1 MEAGSPRPPS
11 PSDQRTLPFHP
22 LSRLAMADRPPL
34 GPRAAPPSPT
44 AARRGHASASAE
56 RQQRSLLGRAVQTFH
71 HVHGST
77 TQLLGFLALAVTL
90 TALLVLAGVTLTAAL
105 AALVLLSPLVLLTL
119 PLWAPVAVAALLT
132 GAVSLIACCAGVA
145 AVAAG
150 TWAHRYFTGRHP
162 VGGAHR
168 VESAADHDHYARGGT
183 VADVASRVRGYYDA
197 YAREYGG
204 YPPRPHAR
212 VKDAA
217 PGA

>member
-1 MEAGSPRPPS
+1 
-11 PSDQRTLPFHP
+11 
-22 LSRLAMADRPPL
+22 MADRPPP
-34 GPRAAPPSPT
+34 GPRAALPSPT
-44 AARRGHASASAE
+44 ARRGHASSSTE
-56 RQQRSLLGRAVQTFH
+56 REQHSLLGRAVQTFH

-77 TQLLGFLALAVTL
+77 KLQGFLALAVTL

-105 AALVLLSPLVLLTL
+105 AALVLLSPLVLLTV
-119 PLWAPVAVAALLT
+119 PLWAPVAVVALLT
-132 GAVSLIACCAGVA
+132 GAASLLACCAGVA

-150 TWAHRYFTGRHP
+150 TWAHRYFTGRHL
-162 VGGAHR
+162 VGAHR

>member
-1 MEAGSPRPPS
+1 
-11 PSDQRTLPFHP
+11 
-22 LSRLAMADRPPL
+22 MADRPLP
-34 GPRAAPPSPT
+34 GPRAALPSPA
-44 AARRGHASASAE
+44 AARRGHASSSTE
-56 RQQRSLLGRAVQTFH
+56 RQQRSLLGSAVQTFH

-77 TQLLGFLALAVTL
+77 QHLLGFLALAVTL

-105 AALVLLSPLVLLTL
+105 VLLSPLVLLTV
-119 PLWAPVAVAALLT
+119 PLWAPVAVVALLT
-132 GAVSLIACCAGVA
+132 GAASLLACCAGVA
-145 AVAAG
+145 AVAVG

-162 VGGAHR
+162 VGAHR

-204 YPPRPHAR
+204 YPPRSHAR